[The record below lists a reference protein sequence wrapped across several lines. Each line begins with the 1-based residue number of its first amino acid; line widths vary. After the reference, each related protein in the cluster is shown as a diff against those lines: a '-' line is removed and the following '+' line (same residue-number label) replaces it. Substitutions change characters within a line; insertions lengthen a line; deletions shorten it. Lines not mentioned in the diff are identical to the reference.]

1 MADKRE
7 ERGTPG
13 SMFGLNEPEIRRP
26 AAPEPSVPAP
36 SAAPPQPPQGAPQYI
51 YVQGPPPSAAP
62 VTASSGSGIKV
73 IPILVALLLII
84 AGLNLYLTVT
94 GQKQINETASKQA
107 DQLNLLTRRM
117 NTSDE
122 HYAELSARFQVT
134 SEKLGLTQ
142 QELGRAKALTASIE
156 KQQQEAVQ
164 QLNQAIAQKAS
175 AEELNKAQADANAKI
190 GGLST
195 DIAGTKKDLA
205 ATRDEFTGALAGTKG
220 ELTGAIARTHD
231 ELVALAHKGDRD
243 YFEFNVRGKK
253 HAQQKVGGVT
263 VVLVKSNAK
272 KNTYNVNLEF
282 DDAWHPT
289 REHTA
294 NEPVFFYTQGATS
307 ALELVVNKI
316 GKDSITGYLSTPK
329 GLFPNTPNVLQTR
342 PGGGA
347 S

>member
-1 MADKRE
+1 MADKSE
-7 ERGTPG
+7 ERSTPG

-26 AAPEPSVPAP
+26 APAPTVPSPSV
-36 SAAPPQPPQGAPQYI
+36 APPAAAAQGTPQYI
-51 YVQGPPPSAAP
+51 YVQGPPPGATPAAA
-62 VTASSGSGIKV
+62 TSRSGIKV
-73 IPILVALLLII
+73 IPILVTLLLIVSGI
-84 AGLNLYLTVT
+84 NLYLAIT
-94 GQKQINETASKQA
+94 GQRQINETASKQA
-107 DQLNLLTRRM
+107 DQLNVLTRRM

-122 HYAELSARFQVT
+122 RYAELSARFQVT

-142 QELGRAKALTASIE
+142 QELNRAKALSASIE
-156 KQQQEAVQ
+156 KEQQTAVQ

-175 AEELNKAQADANAKI
+175 AEDLNKAQADANAKI
-190 GGLST
+190 GAVST

-243 YFEFNVRGKK
+243 YFEFNVHGKK

-263 VVLVKSNAK
+263 VVLVRANAK
-272 KNTYNVNLEF
+272 KNTYNVELQF
-282 DDAWHPT
+282 DDAMHPA
-289 REHTA
+289 REHTT
-294 NEPVFFYTQGATS
+294 NEPLFFYTQGASS

-316 GKDSITGYLSTPK
+316 GKDSIAGYLSTPK
-329 GLFPNTPNVLQTR
+329 GLFPNTPNVLGAR
-342 PGGGA
+342 PGSGA